1 MPDKDLGFWASIIAT
16 AREHGLIMML
26 TFIISYLRIN
36 LYSDGR
42 SWKAELLEA
51 LLGTFVIMMAA
62 HGLQAMQLNEGWAW
76 GVAIF
81 VGLIGIDKARSVLES
96 WATKRFGGD

>member
-62 HGLQAMQLNEGWAW
+62 NGLQALQINDGWAW
-76 GVAIF
+76 GMAIF
-81 VGLIGIDKARSVLES
+81 VGLIGIDKARALIEQVAS
-96 WATKRFGGD
+96 KKFGG